1 MSLVTLGLL
10 AALGAQPPTAATQAD
25 AAPPTLADALPRFE
39 ALPILRQ
46 AMVVRRAEQ
55 RLLEDSLPALAR
67 IAMFHGGDEAAPERS
82 PLPFFDPE
90 EWTGGVAAARHVI
103 PASDPRHVAVRASAP
118 HIEVLADLHR
128 RLAYD
133 WGRGILVREPKAL
146 SFAQRF
152 ANLLHGYPPG
162 SDEAFARLQAALDW
176 DASQEPLRAYFEHA
190 YCDLDG
196 GVYDG
201 VTIYEAW
208 YAGTTVNMPDVDVIP
223 FAVKIL
229 RDKSY
234 HSPIPADARRER
246 LYAQIRD
253 KALAYRQYKTTI
265 EAAAAAFVRAEPEMD
280 PMYARMVP
288 RFHYLWKVNGDDV
301 ARMQGVLTSMR
312 TRDRLIAEVDGTVV
326 SDPDAMEARDRRK
339 SELAAMAA
347 RVRDVALTALGEEPH
362 CP

>member
-10 AALGAQPPTAATQAD
+10 AALGAQAPPSATPGD
-25 AAPPTLADALPRFE
+25 HAPPTLADALPRFE
-39 ALPILRQ
+39 ALPVLRQ

-55 RLLEDSLPALAR
+55 RLLEDGEPALAR
-67 IAMFHGGDEAAPERS
+67 IALFHAAGDEVPERG
-82 PLPFFDPE
+82 PLPFFDPD
-90 EWTGGVAAARHVI
+90 EWTGGVAASRHVI
-103 PASDPRHVAVRASAP
+103 PANDPKHVAVRASAP

-128 RLAYD
+128 RYAYD
-133 WGRGILVREPKAL
+133 WGRGVVVREPKAL

-234 HSPIPADARRER
+234 RSPIPADARRER

-288 RFHYLWKVNGDDV
+288 RFHYLWKTHGDDV
-301 ARMQGVLTSMR
+301 ARVHGVLTSMR
-312 TRDRLIAEVDGTVV
+312 SRDRLIAEVDGTVV
-326 SDPDAMEARDRRK
+326 SDPDAMERRNRRK

-347 RVRDVALTALGEEPH
+347 RVRAVALTALGEEPH
-362 CP
+362 SP

>member
-1 MSLVTLGLL
+1 MSIVTLGLL
-10 AALGAQPPTAATQAD
+10 ATLGAQAATSATQD
-25 AAPPTLADALPRFE
+25 VSTPPTLADAQPRFE

-55 RLLEDSLPALAR
+55 RVLEDSLPAVAR
-67 IAMFHGGDEAAPERS
+67 IVVFHGGDEEVPERG
-82 PLPFFDPE
+82 PLPFFDPD
-90 EWTGGVAAARHVI
+90 EWTGGVAAPRHVI
-103 PASDPRHVAVRASAP
+103 PASDPKHVAVRASAP
-118 HIEVLADLHR
+118 HIEVLGDLHR
-128 RLAYD
+128 RFAYD
-133 WGRGILVREPKAL
+133 WGRGILVREPTAL

-162 SDEAFARLQAALDW
+162 SDEAFAKLQAALDW

-229 RDKSY
+229 GDKSY
-234 HSPIPADARRER
+234 RSPIPANARRER

-253 KALAYRQYKTTI
+253 KALAYRQYKTTV
-265 EAAAAAFVRAEPEMD
+265 EAAAAAFVCAEPKMD

-288 RFHYLWKVNGDDV
+288 RFHYLWKQHGDDV
-301 ARMQGVLTSMR
+301 ARVHGVLTSMR

-326 SDPDAMEARDRRK
+326 SDPDAMATRDRRK

-347 RVRDVALTALGEEPH
+347 RVRDAALTALSEESHTP
-362 CP
+362 